1 MHSNNVRYVNAENRG
16 KGALDYTEAIAD
28 TDGFITDVKDLPL
41 AIFTADCLSIFL
53 YDPQKPAIGLIHAGW
68 RGSEANIVTCAVKLM
83 QDKFKTNPSRLAVG
97 FGPGIKDC
105 CYEVSTGFKDKFNSG
120 LVERAGRLY
129 LDLAAVNKKQL
140 FDLGV
145 RAENIFDAHFCT
157 SCANGEFFSF
167 RKEGKETGRMLSV
180 MMLE

>member
-1 MHSNNVRYVNAENRG
+1 MPAE
-16 KGALDYTEAIAD
+16 EA
-28 TDGFITDVKDLPL
+28 
-41 AIFTADCLSIFL
+41 
-53 YDPQKPAIGLIHAGW
+53 
-68 RGSEANIVTCAVKLM
+68 
-83 QDKFKTNPSRLAVG
+83 G
-97 FGPGIKDC
+97 FGSALASVLGSTIASGLGSAL
-105 CYEVSTGFKDKFNSG
+105 VSAGFKDKFNSG

-140 FDLGV
+140 LDSGI